1 MHAETLA
8 RKLPSDIGDTCLASI
23 LLTGSTPAPHD
34 PRRPSAS
41 PLAAEG
47 RALAPWLAPLSIR
60 GVTASPHSMAVHSL
74 SRVGALADI

>member
-47 RALAPWLAPLSIR
+47 RALTVVPLREHIR
-60 GVTASPHSMAVHSL
+60 IYVVRCSLPVLTA
-74 SRVGALADI
+74 